1 VSEAPMAHPGDLL
14 EPSDD
19 QLISRTLSGDQKS
32 YEILVKRYQK
42 RVYRLAQRMV
52 RDPDAADDVAQ
63 EAFIRAYYALNR
75 YEQGRNFYFWL
86 SRIAVNLALNHLS
99 REKRFVE
106 LPEDD
111 ANLAPELATD
121 PTSEADAS
129 QLKARIGKAIEDL
142 PLHQRSV
149 LLLRAQEGLS
159 YQEIAQALSISI
171 GTVMSRLSR
180 ARQVLK
186 DALGDS
192 LSLKGCRSAPEPE
205 PGSKDEKHRTVNPNR
220 P

>member
-1 VSEAPMAHPGDLL
+1 MSERSPVSEPADDLL
-14 EPSDD
+14 
-19 QLISRTLSGDQKS
+19 ISQTLSGDQKS

-42 RVYRLAQRMV
+42 RVHRLAQRLV
-52 RDPDAADDVAQ
+52 RDADAADDVAQ
-63 EAFIRAYYALNR
+63 EAFIRAYYALSR

-99 REKRFVE
+99 REKRLVA

-111 ANLAPELATD
+111 TNLDPALSTD
-121 PTSEADAS
+121 PTAEADAS
-129 QLKARIGKAIEDL
+129 QLKARIGEAIEKL

-159 YQEIAQALSISI
+159 YQEIARNLDISI

-180 ARQVLK
+180 ARQALK
-186 DALGDS
+186 ELLGDTVN
-192 LSLKGCRSAPEPE
+192 LKGCRSD
-205 PGSKDEKHRTVNPNR
+205 DERSEAKESRR
-220 P
+220 S

>member
-1 VSEAPMAHPGDLL
+1 MSEAPLSERGPVSEPADDLL
-14 EPSDD
+14 
-19 QLISRTLSGDQKS
+19 ISQTLSGDQKS

-42 RVYRLAQRMV
+42 RVHRLAQRLV
-52 RDPDAADDVAQ
+52 RDADAADDVAQ
-63 EAFIRAYYALNR
+63 ETFIRAYYALSR

-99 REKRFVE
+99 REKRLVA

-111 ANLAPELATD
+111 TNLDPALSTD
-121 PTSEADAS
+121 PTAEADAS
-129 QLKARIGKAIEDL
+129 QLKARIGEAIEKL

-159 YQEIAQALSISI
+159 YQEIARNLDISI

-180 ARQVLK
+180 ARQALK
-186 DALGDS
+186 ELLGDTVN
-192 LSLKGCRSAPEPE
+192 LKGCRSDGERSE
-205 PGSKDEKHRTVNPNR
+205 TKESLRS
-220 P
+220 

>member
-1 VSEAPMAHPGDLL
+1 MSEAPLNERGPVSEPADDLL
-14 EPSDD
+14 
-19 QLISRTLSGDQKS
+19 ISQTLSGDQKS

-42 RVYRLAQRMV
+42 RVHRLAQRLV
-52 RDPDAADDVAQ
+52 RDADAADDVAQ
-63 EAFIRAYYALNR
+63 EAFIRAYYALSR

-99 REKRFVE
+99 REKRLVA

-111 ANLAPELATD
+111 TNLDPALSTD
-121 PTSEADAS
+121 PTAEADAS
-129 QLKARIGKAIEDL
+129 QLKARIGEAIEKL

-159 YQEIAQALSISI
+159 YQEIARNLDISI

-180 ARQVLK
+180 ARQALK
-186 DALGDS
+186 ELLGDTVN
-192 LSLKGCRSAPEPE
+192 LKGCRSD
-205 PGSKDEKHRTVNPNR
+205 DERSEAKESRR
-220 P
+220 S

>member
-1 VSEAPMAHPGDLL
+1 MSETPTSGRGPVADPTDDL
-14 EPSDD
+14 
-19 QLISRTLSGDQKS
+19 LISRTLSGDQKC

-42 RVYRLAQRMV
+42 RVYRLAQRLV

-63 EAFIRAYYALNR
+63 EAFIRAYYALSR
-75 YEQGRNFYFWL
+75 FELGRNFYFWL

-106 LPEDD
+106 LPEED
-111 ANLAPELATD
+111 ADSALESGALTTD
-121 PTSEADAS
+121 PTAEAEAS
-129 QLKARIGKAIEDL
+129 QLKARIGEAIERL

-159 YQEIAQALSISI
+159 YQEIARTLDISI

-180 ARQVLK
+180 ARQALK
-186 DALGDS
+186 EMLGDTIN
-192 LSLKGCRSAPEPE
+192 LKSSHSDRSEE
-205 PGSKDEKHRTVNPNR
+205 SRR
-220 P
+220 S

>member
-1 VSEAPMAHPGDLL
+1 MSEAPLSERGPVSEPADDLL
-14 EPSDD
+14 
-19 QLISRTLSGDQKS
+19 ISQTLSGDQKS

-42 RVYRLAQRMV
+42 RVHRLAQRLV
-52 RDPDAADDVAQ
+52 RDADAADDVAQ
-63 EAFIRAYYALNR
+63 EAFIRAYYALSR

-99 REKRFVE
+99 REKRLVA

-111 ANLAPELATD
+111 TNLDPALSTD
-121 PTSEADAS
+121 PTAEADAS
-129 QLKARIGKAIEDL
+129 QLKARIGEAIEKL

-159 YQEIAQALSISI
+159 YQEIARNLDISI

-180 ARQVLK
+180 ARQALK
-186 DALGDS
+186 ELLGDTVV
-192 LSLKGCRSAPEPE
+192 LKGCRSD
-205 PGSKDEKHRTVNPNR
+205 DERSEAKESLRS
-220 P
+220 

>member
-1 VSEAPMAHPGDLL
+1 MSEAPLSERGPVSEPTDDLL
-14 EPSDD
+14 
-19 QLISRTLSGDQKS
+19 ISQTLSGDQKS

-42 RVYRLAQRMV
+42 RVHRLAQRLV
-52 RDPDAADDVAQ
+52 RDADAADDVAQ
-63 EAFIRAYYALNR
+63 EAFIRAYYALSR

-99 REKRFVE
+99 REKRLVA

-111 ANLAPELATD
+111 TNLDPALSTD
-121 PTSEADAS
+121 PTAEADAS
-129 QLKARIGKAIEDL
+129 QLKARIGEAIEKL

-159 YQEIAQALSISI
+159 YQEIARNLDISI

-180 ARQVLK
+180 ARQALK
-186 DALGDS
+186 ELLGDTVN
-192 LSLKGCRSAPEPE
+192 LKGCHSD
-205 PGSKDEKHRTVNPNR
+205 DESSEAKESRHS
-220 P
+220 

>member
-1 VSEAPMAHPGDLL
+1 MSEAPLSERGPVLEPADDLL
-14 EPSDD
+14 
-19 QLISRTLSGDQKS
+19 ISQTLSGDQKS

-42 RVYRLAQRMV
+42 RVHRLAQRLV
-52 RDPDAADDVAQ
+52 RDADAADDVAQ
-63 EAFIRAYYALNR
+63 EAFIRAYYALSR

-99 REKRFVE
+99 REKRLVA

-111 ANLAPELATD
+111 TNLDPALSTD
-121 PTSEADAS
+121 PTAEADAS
-129 QLKARIGKAIEDL
+129 QLKVRIGEAIEKL

-159 YQEIAQALSISI
+159 YQEIARNLDISI

-180 ARQVLK
+180 ARQALK
-186 DALGDS
+186 ELLGDTVH
-192 LSLKGCRSAPEPE
+192 LKGCRSEGERSEAKE
-205 PGSKDEKHRTVNPNR
+205 SRRT
-220 P
+220 

>member
-1 VSEAPMAHPGDLL
+1 MSERGPVSEPADDLL
-14 EPSDD
+14 
-19 QLISRTLSGDQKS
+19 ISQTLSGDQKS

-42 RVYRLAQRMV
+42 RVHRLAQRLV
-52 RDPDAADDVAQ
+52 RDADAADDVAQ
-63 EAFIRAYYALNR
+63 EAFIRAYYALSR

-99 REKRFVE
+99 REKRLVA

-111 ANLAPELATD
+111 TNLDPALSTD
-121 PTSEADAS
+121 PTAEADAS
-129 QLKARIGKAIEDL
+129 QLKVRIGEAIEKL

-159 YQEIAQALSISI
+159 YQEIARNLDISI

-180 ARQVLK
+180 ARQALK
-186 DALGDS
+186 ELLGDTVN
-192 LSLKGCRSAPEPE
+192 LKGCRSDGERSEAKE
-205 PGSKDEKHRTVNPNR
+205 SLRS
-220 P
+220 

>member
-1 VSEAPMAHPGDLL
+1 MSEAPLSERGPVSEPADDLL
-14 EPSDD
+14 
-19 QLISRTLSGDQKS
+19 ISQTLSGDQKS

-42 RVYRLAQRMV
+42 RVHRLAQRLV
-52 RDPDAADDVAQ
+52 RDADAADDVAQ
-63 EAFIRAYYALNR
+63 EAFIRAYYALSR

-99 REKRFVE
+99 REKRLVA

-111 ANLAPELATD
+111 TNLDPALSTD
-121 PTSEADAS
+121 PTAEADAS
-129 QLKARIGKAIEDL
+129 QLKARIGEAIEKL

-159 YQEIAQALSISI
+159 YQEIARNLDISI

-180 ARQVLK
+180 ARQALK
-186 DALGDS
+186 ELLGDTVN
-192 LSLKGCRSAPEPE
+192 LKGCRSD
-205 PGSKDEKHRTVNPNR
+205 DEHSEAKESRR
-220 P
+220 S

>member
-1 VSEAPMAHPGDLL
+1 MSEAPLSERGPVSEPADDLL
-14 EPSDD
+14 
-19 QLISRTLSGDQKS
+19 ISQTLSGDQKS

-42 RVYRLAQRMV
+42 RVHRLAQRLV
-52 RDPDAADDVAQ
+52 RDADAADDVAQ
-63 EAFIRAYYALNR
+63 EAFIRAYYALSR

-99 REKRFVE
+99 REKRLVA

-111 ANLAPELATD
+111 TNLDPALSTD
-121 PTSEADAS
+121 PTAEADAS
-129 QLKARIGKAIEDL
+129 QLKARIGEAIEKL

-159 YQEIAQALSISI
+159 YQEIARNLDISI

-180 ARQVLK
+180 ARQALK
-186 DALGDS
+186 ELLGDTVN
-192 LSLKGCRSAPEPE
+192 LKGCRSD
-205 PGSKDEKHRTVNPNR
+205 DERSEAKESRRT
-220 P
+220 

>member
-1 VSEAPMAHPGDLL
+1 MSEAPLSERGPVSEPADDLL
-14 EPSDD
+14 
-19 QLISRTLSGDQKS
+19 ISQTLSGDQKS

-42 RVYRLAQRMV
+42 RVHRLAQRLV
-52 RDPDAADDVAQ
+52 RDADAADDVAQ
-63 EAFIRAYYALNR
+63 ETFIRAYYALSR

-99 REKRFVE
+99 REKRLVA

-111 ANLAPELATD
+111 TNLDPALSTD
-121 PTSEADAS
+121 PTAEADAS
-129 QLKARIGKAIEDL
+129 QLKVRIGEAIEKL

-159 YQEIAQALSISI
+159 YQEIARNLDISI

-180 ARQVLK
+180 ARQALK
-186 DALGDS
+186 ELLGDTVN
-192 LSLKGCRSAPEPE
+192 LKGCRSDGERSEAKE
-205 PGSKDEKHRTVNPNR
+205 SLRS
-220 P
+220 

>member
-1 VSEAPMAHPGDLL
+1 MSEAPLSERGPVSEPADDLL
-14 EPSDD
+14 
-19 QLISRTLSGDQKS
+19 ISQTLSGDQKS

-42 RVYRLAQRMV
+42 RVHRLAQRLV
-52 RDPDAADDVAQ
+52 RDADAADDVAQ
-63 EAFIRAYYALNR
+63 EAFIRAYYALSR

-99 REKRFVE
+99 REKRLVA

-111 ANLAPELATD
+111 TNLDPALSTD
-121 PTSEADAS
+121 PTAEADAS
-129 QLKARIGKAIEDL
+129 QLKARIGEAIEKL

-159 YQEIAQALSISI
+159 YQEIARNLDISI

-180 ARQVLK
+180 ARQALK
-186 DALGDS
+186 ELLGDTVN
-192 LSLKGCRSAPEPE
+192 LKGCRSDGERSEAKE
-205 PGSKDEKHRTVNPNR
+205 SRRT
-220 P
+220 

>member
-1 VSEAPMAHPGDLL
+1 MSERGPVSEPADDLL
-14 EPSDD
+14 
-19 QLISRTLSGDQKS
+19 ISQTLSGDQKS

-42 RVYRLAQRMV
+42 RVHRLAQRLV
-52 RDPDAADDVAQ
+52 RDADAADDVAQ
-63 EAFIRAYYALNR
+63 ETFIRAYYALSR

-99 REKRFVE
+99 REKRLVA

-111 ANLAPELATD
+111 TNLDPALSTD
-121 PTSEADAS
+121 PTAEADAS
-129 QLKARIGKAIEDL
+129 QLKVRIGEAIEKL

-159 YQEIAQALSISI
+159 YQEIARNLDISI

-180 ARQVLK
+180 ARQALK
-186 DALGDS
+186 ELLGDTVN
-192 LSLKGCRSAPEPE
+192 LKGCRSDGERSEAKE
-205 PGSKDEKHRTVNPNR
+205 SLRS
-220 P
+220 

>member
-1 VSEAPMAHPGDLL
+1 LSERGPVSEPADDLL
-14 EPSDD
+14 
-19 QLISRTLSGDQKS
+19 ISQTLSGDQKS

-42 RVYRLAQRMV
+42 RVHRLAQRLV
-52 RDPDAADDVAQ
+52 RDADAADDVAQ
-63 EAFIRAYYALNR
+63 EAFIRAYYALSR

-99 REKRFVE
+99 REKRLVA

-111 ANLAPELATD
+111 TNLDPALSTD
-121 PTSEADAS
+121 PTAEADAS
-129 QLKARIGKAIEDL
+129 QLKVRIGEAIEKL

-159 YQEIAQALSISI
+159 YQEIARNLDISI

-180 ARQVLK
+180 ARQALK
-186 DALGDS
+186 ELLGDTVN
-192 LSLKGCRSAPEPE
+192 LKGCRSDGERSEAKE
-205 PGSKDEKHRTVNPNR
+205 SLRS
-220 P
+220 

>member
-1 VSEAPMAHPGDLL
+1 MSEAPLSERGPVSEPADDL
-14 EPSDD
+14 
-19 QLISRTLSGDQKS
+19 LISRTLSGDQKS

-42 RVYRLAQRMV
+42 RVHRLAQRLV
-52 RDPDAADDVAQ
+52 RDADAADDVAQ
-63 EAFIRAYYALNR
+63 EAFIRAYYALSR

-99 REKRFVE
+99 REKRLVA

-111 ANLAPELATD
+111 TNLDPALSTD
-121 PTSEADAS
+121 PTAEADAS
-129 QLKARIGKAIEDL
+129 QLKVRIGEAIEKL

-159 YQEIAQALSISI
+159 YQEIARNLDISI

-180 ARQVLK
+180 ARQALK
-186 DALGDS
+186 ELLGDTVN
-192 LSLKGCRSAPEPE
+192 LKGCRSDGERGEAKE
-205 PGSKDEKHRTVNPNR
+205 SRR
-220 P
+220 S

>member
-1 VSEAPMAHPGDLL
+1 MSEALVVQRGVVPEPADDLL
-14 EPSDD
+14 IT
-19 QLISRTLSGDQKS
+19 QTLSGDQKS

-42 RVYRLAQRMV
+42 RVYRLAQRLV

-63 EAFIRAYYALNR
+63 EAFIRAYYALSR

-86 SRIAVNLALNHLS
+86 SKIAVNLALNHLS
-99 REKRFVE
+99 REKRLVE

-111 ANLAPELATD
+111 ANLDPGLTTD
-121 PTSEADAS
+121 PTAEADTS
-129 QLKARIGKAIEDL
+129 QLKARIGDAIEQL

-159 YQEIAQALSISI
+159 YQEIAQTLSISI

-180 ARQVLK
+180 ARQALK
-186 DALGDS
+186 EMLGDS
-192 LSLKGCRSAPEPE
+192 LNLKACSLEPE
-205 PGSKDEKHRTVNPNR
+205 RSERKET
-220 P
+220 

>member
-1 VSEAPMAHPGDLL
+1 MSEAPLSERGPVSEPADDL
-14 EPSDD
+14 
-19 QLISRTLSGDQKS
+19 LISRTLSGDQKS

-42 RVYRLAQRMV
+42 RVHRLAQRLV
-52 RDPDAADDVAQ
+52 RDADAADDVAQ
-63 EAFIRAYYALNR
+63 EAFIRAYYALSR

-99 REKRFVE
+99 REKRLVA

-111 ANLAPELATD
+111 TNLDPALSTD
-121 PTSEADAS
+121 PTAEADAS
-129 QLKARIGKAIEDL
+129 QLKVRIGEAIEKL

-159 YQEIAQALSISI
+159 YQEIARNLDISI

-180 ARQVLK
+180 ARQALK
-186 DALGDS
+186 ELLGDTVH
-192 LSLKGCRSAPEPE
+192 LKGCRSD
-205 PGSKDEKHRTVNPNR
+205 DERSDAKESRR
-220 P
+220 S

>member
-1 VSEAPMAHPGDLL
+1 MSEAPLSERGPVSEPADDLL
-14 EPSDD
+14 
-19 QLISRTLSGDQKS
+19 ISQTLSGDQKS

-42 RVYRLAQRMV
+42 RVHRLAQRLV
-52 RDPDAADDVAQ
+52 RDADAADDVAQ
-63 EAFIRAYYALNR
+63 EAFIRAYYALSR

-99 REKRFVE
+99 REKRLVA

-111 ANLAPELATD
+111 TNLDPALSTD
-121 PTSEADAS
+121 PTAEADAS
-129 QLKARIGKAIEDL
+129 QLKARIGEAIEKL

-159 YQEIAQALSISI
+159 YQEIARNLDISI

-180 ARQVLK
+180 ARQALK
-186 DALGDS
+186 ELLGDTVN
-192 LSLKGCRSAPEPE
+192 LKGCRSD
-205 PGSKDEKHRTVNPNR
+205 DERSEAKESRR
-220 P
+220 S

>member
-1 VSEAPMAHPGDLL
+1 MSEAPLSERGPVSEPADDLL
-14 EPSDD
+14 
-19 QLISRTLSGDQKS
+19 ISQTLSGDQKS

-42 RVYRLAQRMV
+42 RVHRLAQRLV
-52 RDPDAADDVAQ
+52 RDADAADDVAQ
-63 EAFIRAYYALNR
+63 EAFIRAYYALSR

-99 REKRFVE
+99 REKRLVA

-111 ANLAPELATD
+111 TNLDPALSTD
-121 PTSEADAS
+121 PTAEADAS
-129 QLKARIGKAIEDL
+129 QLKVRIGEAIEKL

-159 YQEIAQALSISI
+159 YQEIARNLDISI

-180 ARQVLK
+180 ARQALK
-186 DALGDS
+186 ELLGDTVN
-192 LSLKGCRSAPEPE
+192 LKGCRSDGERSEAKE
-205 PGSKDEKHRTVNPNR
+205 SLRS
-220 P
+220 

>member
-1 VSEAPMAHPGDLL
+1 MSEAPDRCPGVVSEPADDLL
-14 EPSDD
+14 IT
-19 QLISRTLSGDQKS
+19 QTLSGDQKS

-42 RVYRLAQRMV
+42 RVHRLAQRLV

-63 EAFIRAYYALNR
+63 EAFIRAYYALSR

-99 REKRFVE
+99 REKRLVA

-111 ANLAPELATD
+111 TNLDPALSTD
-121 PTSEADAS
+121 PTAEADAS
-129 QLKARIGKAIEDL
+129 QLKARIGEAIEKL

-159 YQEIAQALSISI
+159 YQEIARNLDISI

-180 ARQVLK
+180 ARQALK
-186 DALGDS
+186 ELLGDTVN
-192 LSLKGCRSAPEPE
+192 LKGCRSD
-205 PGSKDEKHRTVNPNR
+205 DERSEVKESRR
-220 P
+220 S

>member
-1 VSEAPMAHPGDLL
+1 MSEAPLSERSPVSEPADDLL
-14 EPSDD
+14 
-19 QLISRTLSGDQKS
+19 ISQTLSGDQKS

-42 RVYRLAQRMV
+42 RVHRLAQRLV
-52 RDPDAADDVAQ
+52 RDADAADDVAQ
-63 EAFIRAYYALNR
+63 EAFIRAYYALSR

-99 REKRFVE
+99 REKRLVA

-111 ANLAPELATD
+111 TNLDPALSTD
-121 PTSEADAS
+121 PTAEADAS
-129 QLKARIGKAIEDL
+129 QLKARIGEAIEKL

-159 YQEIAQALSISI
+159 YQEIARNLDISI

-180 ARQVLK
+180 ARQALK
-186 DALGDS
+186 ELLGDTVN
-192 LSLKGCRSAPEPE
+192 LKGCRSD
-205 PGSKDEKHRTVNPNR
+205 DERSEAKESRR
-220 P
+220 S

>member
-1 VSEAPMAHPGDLL
+1 MSERGPVSEPA
-14 EPSDD
+14 DD
-19 QLISRTLSGDQKS
+19 FLISQTLSGDQKS

-42 RVYRLAQRMV
+42 RVHRLAQRLV
-52 RDPDAADDVAQ
+52 RDADAADDVAQ
-63 EAFIRAYYALNR
+63 EAFIRAYYALSR

-99 REKRFVE
+99 REKRLVA

-111 ANLAPELATD
+111 TNLDPALSTD
-121 PTSEADAS
+121 PTAEADAS
-129 QLKARIGKAIEDL
+129 QLKVRIGEAIEKL

-159 YQEIAQALSISI
+159 YQEIARNLDISI

-180 ARQVLK
+180 ARQALK
-186 DALGDS
+186 ELLGDTVN
-192 LSLKGCRSAPEPE
+192 LKGCRSDGERSEAKE
-205 PGSKDEKHRTVNPNR
+205 SLRS
-220 P
+220 